1 MTSKL
6 DYAKQYA
13 LEGKKV
19 FPCKPNGKTPL
30 TRNGFKDASSNIE
43 DIKAW
48 WESYPDA
55 NIGLATGRDNNLVVI
70 DIDVKN
76 EAQGRESAVSLYA
89 SGVKFDTKI
98 VSTPSGGWHYY
109 CQYPNNVESLKSRVN
124 VLPGIDIRADGGYV
138 LAPGSEI
145 NGNKYH
151 FRSSEKD
158 KPVSEMPEMMLDI
171 ITKTPKGGS
180 LSTGTTVKQ
189 GSRNNHIFKVASRL
203 RGDDVPLDLARSKI
217 LLEAKMCEPPLPESE
232 ALRCLDSAY
241 DRYQPNAKNP
251 TDVGNAKRLTQL
263 FGINLRY
270 VIEFNKWAY
279 WNGSRWV
286 FDDSGYMMRC
296 AKKTARAIIEEAKNE
311 SDDGRRVSLMKH
323 AINSENKQRLEA
335 MIDVAKSEDGVTISQ
350 SDLDQDEYL
359 LGVSNGVVNLR
370 TGSLLDS
377 AKDKMITKQAHVEF
391 KPEAECPRW
400 IQFINEITGD
410 DAELADYLQ
419 KVIGYSLTGDT
430 KEQKLFFLYGHGANG
445 KSVFVK
451 TIQRMLGDYA
461 MQTPVSTIMT
471 KGKGSINNDVARL
484 RGARFV
490 ATTETEEGSKFNESE
505 VKLLTGG
512 DRIAARF
519 LHQEFFEFAPQFKLW
534 ISGNYKPVTGDGY
547 GIWRRLILVP
557 FNVKFDGDKKD
568 KHLEDKLK
576 AEFSGILN
584 WSIEGC
590 LKWQEEGL
598 TTPSAITNATQEYR
612 SEMDRVNSWMEECC
626 VENVGANDSEKASD
640 LYQSYREWARQN
652 GEWEMSQRLFG
663 NRLADKGFMKKKTS
677 KGYCYYGIQ
686 LLPHLRPRF

>member
-6 DYAKQYA
+6 DCAKQYA

-19 FPCKPNGKTPL
+19 FPCQPNGKVPL
-30 TRNGFKDASSNIE
+30 TLNGYKDASSDVADIE
-43 DIKAW
+43 AW
-48 WESYPDA
+48 WDAYPEA
-55 NIGLATGRDNNLVVI
+55 NIGFTTGRDNDVAVI
-70 DIDVKN
+70 DVDVKGN
-76 EAQGRESAVSLYA
+76 AKGLESFAQLMQEGIT
-89 SGVKFDTKI
+89 FDTKS
-98 VSTPSGGWHYY
+98 VKTPSGGFHYY
-109 CQYPNNVESLKSRVN
+109 FLYPKGVDVIKNRVN
-124 VLPGIDIRADGGYV
+124 VRPGIDVRGDGGYV
-138 LAPGSEI
+138 LAPNSSINDEHYANTSPGKEI
-145 NGNKYH
+145 A
-151 FRSSEKD
+151 
-158 KPVSEMPEMMLDI
+158 EMPAELLDVI
-171 ITKTPKGGS
+171 
-180 LSTGTTVKQ
+180 TGTPDKKLATTAGMSKVQ
-189 GSRNNHIFKVASRL
+189 EGARNDHVFKVASKL
-203 RGDDVPLDLARSKI
+203 RGDDVPFDLAKSQV
-217 LLEAKMCEPPLPESE
+217 LLEAQMCEPPLPDSE

-241 DRYQPNAKNP
+241 TLYQPNTKNP
-251 TDVGNAKRLTQL
+251 TDVGNAKRLIQL
-263 FGINLRY
+263 FGINLKY
-270 VIEFNKWAY
+270 VIEFNKWTY

-296 AKKTARAIIEEAKNE
+296 AKNTARAIIEEAKDE
-311 SDDGRRVSLMKH
+311 LDDGRRMSLMKH
-323 AINSENKQRLEA
+323 AINSENRQRLEA

-350 SDLDQDEYL
+350 SELDQDEYL

-370 TGSLLDS
+370 TGFLLDS

-557 FNVKFDGDKKD
+557 FNIKFDGDKKD

-598 TTPSAITNATQEYR
+598 TTPSAITSATQEYR

-626 VENVGANDSEKASD
+626 IENADANDSEKASD

-686 LLPHLRPRF
+686 LLPHLHPRF